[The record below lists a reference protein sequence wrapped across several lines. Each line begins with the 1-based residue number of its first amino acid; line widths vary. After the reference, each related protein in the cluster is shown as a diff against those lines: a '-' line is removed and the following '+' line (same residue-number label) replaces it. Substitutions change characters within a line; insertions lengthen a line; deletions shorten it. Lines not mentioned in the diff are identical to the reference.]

1 MKKERTSTF
10 TVILLTVLIAFT
22 ALMVS
27 LLVYLCF
34 SMIMGGDFGHGNGK
48 YDRGP
53 SKYFGGNVSGN
64 EVKKEVLEDGT
75 VLLNGMDTRGSSGA
89 AEGRVVLVSL
99 FYDGKEDWGD
109 DMRAEAGSNTDV
121 ATQFIESSAAE
132 YGKNIE
138 FVYDTSA
145 GSDLNYDMDLD
156 DVYIPSNIQDVQ
168 GWGDLVEAVDKF
180 ITKKVDSDALRDE
193 YGATGIVYAVF
204 LNDEGTCCAF
214 PYYAG
219 VTRNSFNEMC
229 FLYYNARD
237 GKVGPSVYAH
247 EMLHLFGAR
256 DLYKESVEDGT
267 TTDLVRYTMLN
278 FPDELMLYAEDS
290 YGSGI
295 SQGFVS
301 NSISEITAY
310 FVGWLDDIPE
320 LEKFPGMKSEYPA
333 SFTVQDDGT

>member
-34 SMIMGGDFGHGNGK
+34 SMLMGGDFGHGNGK

-99 FYDGKEDWGD
+99 FYDGKKDWGD

-168 GWGDLVEAVDKF
+168 GWGDLVQAVDKF
-180 ITKKVDSDALRDE
+180 ITNKVDSDALKDE
-193 YGATGIVYAVF
+193 DVATGIVYAVF

-290 YGSGI
+290 FGSGI

-301 NSISEITAY
+301 NTISEITAY